1 MEKIKEIKLSTI
13 NEIRNTFNETHK
25 NLEDIYKQL
34 NTIKPMLI
42 RNLNLTIFKYVQLL
56 NGNEDENPV
65 SELNVTL
72 NFGEDED
79 FIKINDNK
87 VYQLYVKTKT
97 ESYIQFE
104 TGLQNFNDQNITT
117 IMTVY
122 NCIYDRLSKLFVENK
137 KLIINDVFNKNWM
150 EIESLVQ

>member
-1 MEKIKEIKLSTI
+1 MEKIKEIKLSTVG
-13 NEIRNTFNETHK
+13 EIRNIFNETHR
-25 NLEDIYKQL
+25 NLEDIYNQL
-34 NTIKPMLI
+34 NAIKPMLI

-56 NGNEDENPV
+56 NDNEDEEPV
-65 SELNVTL
+65 SDKLNVTV

-122 NCIYDRLSKLFVENK
+122 NCIYDKLSKLFIENK
-137 KLIINDVFNKNWM
+137 KLIVNDIM
-150 EIESLVQ
+150 